1 MSSFN
6 IDKENKF
13 PFNLIEKGKQ
23 ILKLQSE
30 DSSSL
35 TKYEVERMFIHL
47 STNYTLEEQNLI
59 ASDLIK
65 KIVIERNKQE
75 KELVNSLESLS
86 NTVNTINF
94 KIADEKEE

>member
-1 MSSFN
+1 MSSFD

-30 DSSSL
+30 DNSSL
-35 TKYEVERMFIHL
+35 TKYEVERMFLYL

-94 KIADEKEE
+94 KIADEKEG